1 MLEPQKY
8 WLQKLRRLHPN
19 VSLAKGPG
27 AARFAPHKPLLL
39 LALIDLADAAGS
51 AGLPS
56 RVPLNADLRVRFLG
70 SWTVVVRRWCS
81 KPNINLPFYHLSS
94 QGFWVPR
101 QANGLTATD
110 PDSTAAIELHPN
122 FATLLALPGFREIAR
137 HVLIQTWFPVDEQI
151 GLYALYGATPDCGAS
166 SGTVEEDSSTIAAS
180 AGRDARF
187 RIQVVTQYIYTCAL
201 TGYTLTT
208 AGGATIVEAAHI
220 ADFASTQNNDPR
232 NGLALTPDAHW
243 SFDELLWTVDE
254 KQHVIVAEAAFSD
267 WSPEGR
273 SLTQFRNRP
282 LHFNFRAQLRPHDDY
297 LALHREE
304 FRTRWNPK

>member
-1 MLEPQKY
+1 MHEPQKH

-19 VSLAKGPG
+19 VSHAKGLG

-70 SWTVVVRRWCS
+70 SWAVVVRRWGS

-94 QGFWVPR
+94 QGFWQPI
-101 QANGLTATD
+101 QGNGQPATD
-110 PDSTAAIELHPN
+110 PDSTAAIELHPE
-122 FATLLALPGFREIAR
+122 FAALLTLPGFREIAR
-137 HVLIQTWFPVDEQI
+137 HILIQTWFPAEEQV
-151 GLYALYGATPDCGAS
+151 GLYALYGATPDATAIS
-166 SGTVEEDSSTIAAS
+166 SAVEEDAAAYATL

-187 RIQVVTQYIYTCAL
+187 RIQVVTQYVYTCAL

-220 ADFASTQNNDPR
+220 ADFATTRNNDPR

-254 KQHVIVAEAAFSD
+254 KQHVIVAEASFSD

-282 LHFNFRAQLRPHDDY
+282 LHFNSRALLRPHDEY
-297 LALHREE
+297 LAIHREK
-304 FRTRWNPK
+304 FRAKWNQK